1 IIDDHESHDPHI
13 WLDPVLAQEQVNII
27 RDALI
32 EADPDGQAI
41 YEENA
46 EAFNKELQAL
56 HEDFQAALE
65 DAESR
70 VFVVQH
76 QAFGYLA
83 QRYQLEQVAIG

>member
-1 IIDDHESHDPHI
+1 M
-13 WLDPVLAQEQVNII
+13 AQEQVNII

-70 VFVVQH
+70 VLSYNTKHLDTLRNV
-76 QAFGYLA
+76 
-83 QRYQLEQVAIG
+83 IS